1 VVHMTKPPRIALL
14 AGAGLS
20 ADAGLPMSVELAKRL
35 REKLLGRAEI
45 PEGTT
50 AAMGAREQ
58 AKRWLALFH
67 FLEGGVRFQE
77 GILNRNPGVPVN
89 IEQIAIA
96 AEELHHRSKNPLA
109 AYAAGWHKR
118 IDELENGDSTLLS
131 SFLDFT
137 YCSVEEELRNPNDV
151 TYLEGLRDLCV
162 DGSGLD
168 IFSLNYDLCV
178 EKALSAAS
186 EKFINGF
193 DKDGIWSPG
202 SFSEGGGI
210 NLFKLHGSLDWVDD
224 PIYGLC
230 SLAYPRHESADMM
243 QGDDTRPHLV
253 FGTAHKLSAKEPFL
267 TLAYYFSR
275 ATLQA
280 QILAVVGYSFADEH
294 VNQIIEQGMRKNA
307 GLRLIIASPNA
318 KEILNGHSFLER
330 NPRVSTIPY
339 KAEAIFNKKLL
350 RQEIRKTLKD
360 ASTEAPFN

>member
-1 VVHMTKPPRIALL
+1 MTKLPRIALL

-20 ADAGLPMSVELAKRL
+20 ADAGLPMSVELARRL
-35 REKLLGRAEI
+35 REKLLTRAATS
-45 PEGTT
+45 EGTSV
-50 AAMGAREQ
+50 AMTEREQ
-58 AKRWLALFH
+58 AERWLALFH

-77 GILNRNPGVPVN
+77 GILNRNPGSPVN

-96 AEELHHRSKNPLA
+96 AEELHHRTKNPLA

-118 IDELENGDSTLLS
+118 IEDLETRDSKLLS

-137 YCSVEEELRNPNDV
+137 YRSVEEELRTPKDV
-151 TYLEGLRDLCV
+151 SYLEGLKDLCI

-178 EKALSAAS
+178 ESALSAAS

-193 DKDGIWSPG
+193 DENGVWSPD
-202 SFSEGGGI
+202 SFSSASGI

-230 SLAYPRHESADMM
+230 SLAYPRHESADTM

-267 TLAYYFSR
+267 TLAYNFSR
-275 ATLQA
+275 ATLKA

-294 VNQIIEQGMRKNA
+294 INQIIDQGMKKNS
-307 GLRLIIASPNA
+307 GLRLIVASPNA
-318 KEILNGHSFLER
+318 AEIVASHSSLDK
-330 NPRVSTIPY
+330 NPRVSLIAE
-339 KAEAIFNKKLL
+339 KAEGIFNKKLL
-350 RQEIRKTLKD
+350 RQEIRKILKD
-360 ASTEAPFN
+360 ASTEAPFS

>member
-1 VVHMTKPPRIALL
+1 MVHLAATRRIALL

-20 ADAGLPMSVELAKRL
+20 ADAGLPMSVELARCL
-35 REKLLGRAEI
+35 RKKLIERAEI
-45 PEGTT
+45 SEGTND
-50 AAMGAREQ
+50 AAVSREQ

-77 GILNRNPGVPVN
+77 GILNRDPGNPVN
-89 IEQIAIA
+89 IEQVAIA
-96 AEELHHRSKNPLA
+96 AEELHSRSTNPLA

-118 IDELENGDSTLLS
+118 IDELEAADPGLLR
-131 SFLDFT
+131 SFVDYT
-137 YCSVEEELRNPNDV
+137 YASVERELRNPGDV
-151 TYLEGLRDLCV
+151 SYLEGLRDLCS

-186 EKFINGF
+186 EAFVNGF
-193 DKDGIWSPG
+193 GKDGVWSPET
-202 SFSEGGGI
+202 FSERGGI
-210 NLFKLHGSLDWVDD
+210 HLFKLHGSLDWVDD

-230 SLAYPRHESADMM
+230 SLAYPRHENANTI

-280 QILAVVGYSFADEH
+280 PILAVVGYSFADEY

-307 GLRLIIASPNA
+307 NLRIVIASPNA
-318 KEILNGHSFLER
+318 GEITKQHAFLDK
-330 NPRVSTIPY
+330 NPRVSIIAE
-339 KAEAIFNKKLL
+339 KAEKVFNKKLL
-350 RQEIRKTLKD
+350 REEIRRTLKD
-360 ASTEAPFN
+360 ASTEAPFK